1 MEKMYDELE
10 KILSCELEIHN
21 SLIETATAFNK
32 SIKEDNL
39 PDIQT
44 YTTRHDQQICQIEK
58 LEEQRIQY
66 CVLIGKKL
74 GLKSKEPKLA
84 ALIEQAPVGR
94 INKLSILHIN
104 LKKKIDDLSKV
115 TISNRVLLENAL
127 NIINN
132 TFSFLQQT
140 QKKYVPYGSK
150 NGGHLAYQGHT
161 LINRTV

>member
-10 KILSCELEIHN
+10 KILSCELEIQN

-39 PDIQT
+39 SDIQT

-84 ALIEQAPVGR
+84 VLIEQAPVGR
-94 INKLSILHIN
+94 KNRLSILHAN

-150 NGGHLAYQGHT
+150 NKGNLAYQGHT